1 MVRALTENQLWFLA
15 RVAEN
20 GLHGWRIDSSVIRQ
34 GDALVKRGFLVG
46 SDGRYFATD
55 EVELAYALSQWGR
68 AINRTTSERERER
81 EHARRA
87 AAMREKQLAR
97 CAAWLER
104 KRDAS
109 GTLQIT
115 PEDLYRYAY
124 VGGEES

>member
-1 MVRALTENQLWFLA
+1 MRALTENQLWFLA
-15 RVAEN
+15 RVVDS
-20 GLHGWRIDSSVIRQ
+20 GLHGSRIDSDVIRQ

-46 SDGRYFATD
+46 SNGRYCATD
-55 EVELAYALSQWGR
+55 EVKLAYALSQWGR
-68 AINRTTSERERER
+68 AIVQTARERERER
-81 EHARRA
+81 EYERRA
-87 AAMREKQLAR
+87 ADMREKQLAR
-97 CAAWLER
+97 CATWLER

>member
-1 MVRALTENQLWFLA
+1 MVRALTDKQLWFLTC
-15 RVAEN
+15 VADY
-20 GLHGWRIDSSVIRQ
+20 GLHGSRIDSDVIRQ

-46 SDGRYFATD
+46 SNGRYCATD
-55 EVELAYALSQWGR
+55 EVKLAHALSQWGR
-68 AINRTTSERERER
+68 AIVQTARERERER

-124 VGGEES
+124 VGDEES